1 MVSPDLL
8 PVPFRNVTLFL
19 VDLDGF
25 PYVPMR
31 PVVEGMGLDW
41 KSQHVK
47 LTQNQRFASSVVEIT
62 TQMSGDD
69 QRRAMTCLPL
79 RKLPGWLTSISPNK
93 VALEIRDTVIAYQN
107 ECDDALWASWTEGH
121 AINPRTAAPQP
132 TDPIIGALVHGL
144 MEIDAIKQQ
153 NTQIIQ
159 AQTDINRKAEIL
171 ENRVQNV
178 ELQHRNGVPEG
189 YLSKSQ
195 AHHLYGR
202 GLSEDVFHRAMKK
215 IGVAFKKYIHR
226 GEDGHDV
233 STLAYLEGEIESA
246 VALFLSDAKQAT
258 AQMCESPM
266 LDGRRFRYVKATDGQ
281 GEPA

>member
-1 MVSPDLL
+1 MVSSDLI
-8 PVPFRNVTLFL
+8 PVPFRNTTLFL
-19 VDLDGF
+19 ADLSGT

-41 KSQHVK
+41 ASQFTKLKS
-47 LTQNQRFASSVVEIT
+47 NQRFSSTIAEIAT
-62 TQMSGDD
+62 VAEDGKQ
-69 QRRAMTCLPL
+69 RAMTCLPL

-93 VALEIRDTVIAYQN
+93 VAPEIRETVIAYQN
-107 ECDDALWASWTEGH
+107 ECDDALWAYWSEGH
-121 AINPRTAAPQP
+121 ATNPRAASPKTA
-132 TDPIIGALVHGL
+132 DPIIGALVHGL

-159 AQTDINRKAEIL
+159 VQTDINRKTEIL

-233 STLAYLEGEIESA
+233 ATLAYLESEIEPA
-246 VALFLSDAKQAT
+246 VELFLNDAKQAT

-266 LDGRRFRYVKATDGQ
+266 LDGKRFRYVKATGGQ